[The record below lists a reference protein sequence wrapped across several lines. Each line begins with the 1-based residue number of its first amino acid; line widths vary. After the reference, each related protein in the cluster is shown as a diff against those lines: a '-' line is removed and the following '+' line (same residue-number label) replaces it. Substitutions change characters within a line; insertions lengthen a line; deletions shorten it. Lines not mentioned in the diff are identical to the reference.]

1 VGGFM
6 FNKKEPETKEAPKAA
21 VQTAPSGDLKQ
32 ELDQKTKQA
41 EDYLN
46 TMKRL
51 QADFENFIKRT
62 DKERTEVV
70 AFASA
75 KLITKMLTVLDE
87 FDHTLTSLKTHNATP
102 EVIKGI
108 ELLRNNLYKVL
119 TDEGITPIECKGKAD
134 PYQHEV
140 ILTEKNSAEDGTIL
154 QEIQKGYKLKDKV
167 LRYAKVKVA
176 KTGGN

>member
-1 VGGFM
+1 M
-6 FNKKEPETKEAPKAA
+6 DKIQAAPANAEET
-21 VQTAPSGDLKQ
+21 LKH
-32 ELDQKTKQA
+32 ELAQKTKQS

-62 DKERTEVV
+62 DKERKDVIEL
-70 AFASA
+70 ASA
-75 KLITKMLTVLDE
+75 KLVTKLLIVLDD
-87 FDHTLTSLKTHNATP
+87 FDHTLISLKNHDASP
-102 EVIKGI
+102 EVIKGV

-119 TDEGITPIECKGKAD
+119 TDEGVTPIECKGKAD
-134 PYQHEV
+134 PYLHEV
-140 ILTEKNSAEDGTIL
+140 ILTEKGAVDGTIL
-154 QEIQKGYKLKDKV
+154 QEIQKGYKLRDKV

>member
-1 VGGFM
+1 M
-6 FNKKEPETKEAPKAA
+6 FEKKDAKEVAA
-21 VQTAPSGDLKQ
+21 KNEAAEALKL
-32 ELDQKTKQA
+32 ELEQKTKQSD
-41 EDYLN
+41 DYLN
-46 TMKRL
+46 TLKRL

-62 DKERTEVV
+62 DKERMDVI
-70 AFASA
+70 ALASA
-75 KLITKMLTVLDE
+75 KIVNKLLTVLDE
-87 FDHTLTSLKTHNATP
+87 FDHTLTSLKTHNASQ

-108 ELLRNNLYKVL
+108 ELVRNNLYKVL
-119 TDEGITPIECKGKAD
+119 TDEGVVPIECVGKAN

-140 ILTEKNSAEDGTIL
+140 ILTEKKDGAEDGTIL